1 MASSSVPLPP
11 FVKPAFCK
19 DFTLLDRIAYRGD
32 TRSPEIIFREGF
44 WNKQTAQYRWGDI
57 LRSGGPNDEERR
69 WLNVRVDSH
78 PDSAP
83 LLPSDT
89 EDPSRFIMP
98 SLTPGTSEYRVGIKG
113 DRSKFLRLRL
123 SHARKDRSGNRV
135 PIDGGVVRG
144 NLTRHYYNNAPQYR
158 DLAYT
163 ERTGNRAQ
171 FDMAQ
176 ETAVCLTLRPDV
188 APYFPKE
195 TANPP
200 GEWIWVYA
208 VRLYSAFPTYR
219 LQTRDRPEMTFAQE
233 VAVER
238 VPASY
243 VICAVK
249 CWRVGAYPNVQ
260 FNFTPRIWWN
270 PGASV
275 FERSRSM
282 GEIARAFEP
291 FQGYRA
297 QCPVHVPSGSVPPL
311 RRRIRELVLP
321 DYPPPVTDIVPDTD
335 ERWKPF

>member
-44 WNKQTAQYRWGDI
+44 WNKQAPHSRWAFIISEGPNENERPW
-57 LRSGGPNDEERR
+57 LRSKVDIEKRLEKGKITEEDFADNGMMIVPPLVEGQRDYVVR
-69 WLNVRVDSH
+69 SKRDASKFFNVRLNH
-78 PDSAP
+78 PGEVVRNRLHQHYFANVP
-83 LLPSDT
+83 
-89 EDPSRFIMP
+89 
-98 SLTPGTSEYRVGIKG
+98 EYR
-113 DRSKFLRLRL
+113 D
-123 SHARKDRSGNRV
+123 
-135 PIDGGVVRG
+135 
-144 NLTRHYYNNAPQYR
+144 NAY
-158 DLAYT
+158 AT
-163 ERTGNRAQ
+163 RTGKVAQ
-171 FDMAQ
+171 FDIAQ
-176 ETAVCLTLRPDV
+176 ETAVCLTLRADV